1 MLVAPYSPSA
11 RAKASTVPAR
21 MPWRQYGIRTRQKIH
36 APDCPSVWADQA
48 SVSSKLSN
56 APRAVR
62 YISGKATTMDAK
74 MALYQFM
81 TSLTPKCSMKKMPSG
96 RFAPKSSSRK

>member
-56 APRAVR
+56 APRAEASKKRAEEILAQKNLDKRDYELAQARLKRALVR
-62 YISGKATTMDAK
+62 
-74 MALYQFM
+74 
-81 TSLTPKCSMKKMPSG
+81 TSVH
-96 RFAPKSSSRK
+96 